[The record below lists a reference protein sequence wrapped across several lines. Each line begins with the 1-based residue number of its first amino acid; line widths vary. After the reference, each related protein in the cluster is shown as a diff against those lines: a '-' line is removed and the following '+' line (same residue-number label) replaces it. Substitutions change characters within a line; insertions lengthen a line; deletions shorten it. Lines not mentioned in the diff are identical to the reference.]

1 MKEGRAPK
9 GPEGGRVGQ
18 DPRGIRQPAGNK
30 ELARSWGPQFWQE
43 CDRRGLFAWGPEDR
57 LGLLVMERQLS
68 IRITIWVRG
77 SPIP

>member
-1 MKEGRAPK
+1 M
-9 GPEGGRVGQ
+9 GQ
-18 DPRGIRQPAGNK
+18 DPRGIRHPAGNK
-30 ELARSWGPQFWQE
+30 EPAGSWGPQFWQE

-68 IRITIWVRG
+68 IRITIWIRG